1 MTFRNCSYEQEITQA
16 LKDGHWPDG
25 CAPELR
31 DHVAECAGCRDL
43 VLVTEA
49 FQTARSESS
58 NQMPAGS
65 ASLLWWRA
73 QLRRRNAAAE
83 QVSRPVTVAQIF
95 AWLVVLLVSSLF
107 AASQY
112 NHGLHWSAW
121 GPSSWR
127 VLHLVSAGLGD
138 FDWNLALL
146 IPTIGGLAILSG
158 LVVYL
163 VSEKF

>member
-1 MTFRNCSYEQEITQA
+1 MTFRSCSYEKEITQA

-31 DHVAECAGCRDL
+31 GHVAQCAGCRDL
-43 VLVTEA
+43 VVVTEA
-49 FQTARSESS
+49 FRAAKNESS
-58 NQMPAGS
+58 CQMPAG
-65 ASLLWWRA
+65 AAGLLWWRA

-83 QVSRPVTVAQIF
+83 QVSRPITVAQTF

-112 NHGLHWSAW
+112 SRGLQWSAW
-121 GPSSWR
+121 GQSSWR
-127 VLHLVSAGLGD
+127 VLHLLSAGLSN

-146 IPTIGGLAILSG
+146 IPMIGGLAILSG

-163 VSEKF
+163 VSEKS